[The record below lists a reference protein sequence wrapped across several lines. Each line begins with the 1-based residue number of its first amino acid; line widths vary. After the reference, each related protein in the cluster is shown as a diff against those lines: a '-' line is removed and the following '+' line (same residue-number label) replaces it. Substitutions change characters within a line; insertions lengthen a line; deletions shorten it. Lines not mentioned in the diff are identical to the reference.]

1 MNDTAPAR
9 KTFRSP
15 RSNKPFC
22 QLAQFPLKL
31 LFAVCVFLGPYESH
45 GGEKFLLY
53 SAKNIELGRVI
64 KFGFVKNG
72 FPPEKERWNPSSNTG
87 VKFDDIIARG
97 RQTLRQLGCA
107 EAEKREI
114 TAIEVEKVTG
124 IEQQVWVA
132 FISFRDKNSPH
143 PSSGPG
149 NFFRVM
155 VPLDKTL
162 VYAE

>member
-1 MNDTAPAR
+1 M
-9 KTFRSP
+9 KIL
-15 RSNKPFC
+15 
-22 QLAQFPLKL
+22 QLLTVFH
-31 LFAVCVFLGPYESH
+31 LFLCPCESH
-45 GGEKFLLY
+45 GGEKILLY
-53 SAKNIELGRVI
+53 SAKNIELGRVV
-64 KFGFVKNG
+64 KFGFIKNG

-87 VKFDDIIARG
+87 VKLDDIIARG

-114 TAIEVEKVTG
+114 TAIEVEKITG

-162 VYAE
+162 LYTE